1 MTLPTLQPAGAG
13 AFWPR
18 PPVRPVLYGRAA
30 ELAVID
36 RLVVAA
42 RAGRGGALAIRGE
55 PGIGK
60 SALLAYADQRAGGLR
75 VLQAVGVEGESRLA
89 HAALQQ
95 LLHPLLGRVGQ
106 LPDPQARALGVAV
119 GLEAGPPPDRFLVA
133 MATLTL
139 LSEAAEDRPLLCL
152 VDDAHSADA
161 PSLAVL
167 GFVARRLETE
177 PVALLVT
184 LRDGQPCPEGA
195 QGVATLH
202 LAGLDAEASAAL
214 LRERWPGGLAPA
226 VRRRLLKA
234 CPGNPLALLEL
245 PAALTP
251 GQRAGTDT
259 LEEPLPVAGVLE
271 EAFLDRVRRHDPDAQ
286 TLLLLAAAEGGR
298 LATVRGAARR
308 LGLDPG
314 GLESGRLAGLVRVD
328 GTTLAFRHPLV
339 RSAVYHGASPAAR
352 KAAHRA
358 LAGTLGDDQAARR
371 AWHRAQAT
379 DGPDEAVAA
388 ELERAAT
395 QTLRRAGH
403 AAAAADLEQAAELSP
418 DDEDRARRLAAA
430 ATAAWRGGDTGGAR
444 ALLDRAE
451 RLDPARPGVRLDIRL
466 LRGSIE
472 LRDGIPGDG
481 AAVLAEAAAQA
492 VATDRRRAVPL
503 LVAAAEAA
511 FVTGQWETLAV
522 LSSLAARLR
531 PTGDTGDA
539 VVLRLLASAAE
550 PGGDPAAAN
559 PPAGGQ
565 ADLTASERLEDPVLL
580 GLAGQLAWKVGGDE
594 PARALHAKAVERAR
608 MLGALG
614 TLAWALESLS
624 LAELKRD
631 HYALAE
637 LHARE
642 GLRMAQEAG
651 HHNGACR
658 HQSLLAHLSALRGRE
673 EETRRLAGEVLAAAT
688 ARRLVREASEA
699 QMALGLL
706 ALGAGR
712 PADALEHLEAL
723 WAPGPLPGY
732 RPIALYAV
740 PDLVEAAVRAGQPDR
755 CRDRLD
761 AWLAVS
767 DPARDPAVAA
777 LTARCRALVTTG
789 PRAASSFEE
798 ALRLHAAAQQPFGHA
813 RTQLLY
819 GEWLRRQRRR
829 TQARPHLRDALEA
842 FGRLGTPAWADRAL
856 RELRAAGET
865 AGDHDPGALE
875 RLTPQELQIARGVV
889 EGATNREIAA
899 QLFVSPRTVSH
910 HLRSV
915 FSKLG
920 ISSRGELIHIGLAG
934 DLEEPD
940 SPLRP

>member
-234 CPGNPLALLEL
+234 CRGNPLALLEL

-328 GTTLAFRHPLV
+328 GTTLAFRHPLG
-339 RSAVYHGASPAAR
+339 RSAVSHGASPAAR
-352 KAAHRA
+352 TAAHRA

-371 AWHRAQAT
+371 
-379 DGPDEAVAA
+379 
-388 ELERAAT
+388 
-395 QTLRRAGH
+395 
-403 AAAAADLEQAAELSP
+403 
-418 DDEDRARRLAAA
+418 
-430 ATAAWRGGDTGGAR
+430 
-444 ALLDRAE
+444 
-451 RLDPARPGVRLDIRL
+451 
-466 LRGSIE
+466 
-472 LRDGIPGDG
+472 
-481 AAVLAEAAAQA
+481 
-492 VATDRRRAVPL
+492 
-503 LVAAAEAA
+503 
-511 FVTGQWETLAV
+511 
-522 LSSLAARLR
+522 
-531 PTGDTGDA
+531 
-539 VVLRLLASAAE
+539 
-550 PGGDPAAAN
+550 
-559 PPAGGQ
+559 
-565 ADLTASERLEDPVLL
+565 
-580 GLAGQLAWKVGGDE
+580 
-594 PARALHAKAVERAR
+594 
-608 MLGALG
+608 
-614 TLAWALESLS
+614 
-624 LAELKRD
+624 
-631 HYALAE
+631 
-637 LHARE
+637 
-642 GLRMAQEAG
+642 
-651 HHNGACR
+651 
-658 HQSLLAHLSALRGRE
+658 
-673 EETRRLAGEVLAAAT
+673 
-688 ARRLVREASEA
+688 
-699 QMALGLL
+699 
-706 ALGAGR
+706 
-712 PADALEHLEAL
+712 
-723 WAPGPLPGY
+723 
-732 RPIALYAV
+732 
-740 PDLVEAAVRAGQPDR
+740 
-755 CRDRLD
+755 
-761 AWLAVS
+761 
-767 DPARDPAVAA
+767 
-777 LTARCRALVTTG
+777 
-789 PRAASSFEE
+789 
-798 ALRLHAAAQQPFGHA
+798 
-813 RTQLLY
+813 
-819 GEWLRRQRRR
+819 
-829 TQARPHLRDALEA
+829 
-842 FGRLGTPAWADRAL
+842 
-856 RELRAAGET
+856 
-865 AGDHDPGALE
+865 
-875 RLTPQELQIARGVV
+875 
-889 EGATNREIAA
+889 
-899 QLFVSPRTVSH
+899 
-910 HLRSV
+910 
-915 FSKLG
+915 
-920 ISSRGELIHIGLAG
+920 
-934 DLEEPD
+934 
-940 SPLRP
+940 

>member
-1 MTLPTLQPAGAG
+1 MTLPTLQPAGA
-13 AFWPR
+13 ALWPR
-18 PPVRPVLYGRAA
+18 PPGRPVLYGRAA
-30 ELAVID
+30 ELAAID

-42 RAGRGGALAIRGE
+42 RAGGGGALVIRGE

-60 SALLAYADQRAGGLR
+60 SALLAYAGQRAVGLR
-75 VLQAVGVEGESRLA
+75 VLHVVGVEGESRLA
-89 HAALQQ
+89 YAALQQ
-95 LLHPLLGRVGQ
+95 LLHPLLGRAGQ
-106 LPDPQARALGVAV
+106 LPGPQARALRVAV
-119 GLEAGPPPDRFLVA
+119 GLEAGPPPDRFLVG

-152 VDDAHSADA
+152 VDDGHWGDA

-184 LRDGQPCPEGA
+184 MRDGHPCPEGA
-195 QGVATLH
+195 AGVATLH
-202 LAGLDAEASAAL
+202 LEGLDAEAAAAL
-214 LRERWPGGLAPA
+214 LRERWPRGLARA
-226 VRRRLLKA
+226 VRRRLLEA
-234 CPGNPLALLEL
+234 CRGNPLALLEL

-259 LEEPLPVAGVLE
+259 LEDPLPIAGALE
-271 EAFLDRVRRHDPDAQ
+271 EAFLDRARRHDPGAQ
-286 TLLLLAAAEGGR
+286 TLLLLAAAEGGGR
-298 LATVRGAARR
+298 LATVREAARR

-314 GLESGRLAGLVRVD
+314 GLDSGRLDGLVRVD
-328 GTTLAFRHPLV
+328 GSTVAFRHPLA
-339 RSAVYHGASPAAR
+339 RSAVYHGASPADR

-358 LAGTLGDDQAARR
+358 LAETLGDDQAARR

-388 ELERAAT
+388 ELEGAAT
-395 QTLRRAGH
+395 ETLRRAGH
-403 AAAAADLEQAAELSP
+403 GAAAADLELAAELSP
-418 DDEDRARRLAAA
+418 DDGGRARRLAAA
-430 ATAAWRGGDTGGAR
+430 AAAAWRGGDSAGAR

-451 RLDPARPGVRLDIRL
+451 RLDPSGPGVLLDVRL

-481 AAVLAEAAAQA
+481 AAILAEAAARA

-522 LSSLAARLR
+522 LGSLAAWLR
-531 PTGDTGDA
+531 PTGDADDA
-539 VVLRLLASAAE
+539 VVLRLLAAAA
-550 PGGDPAAAN
+550 PPDGDPAAAN
-559 PPAGGQ
+559 PPDGGR
-565 ADLTASERLEDPVLL
+565 ADLAAAERLEDPVLL
-580 GLAGQLAWKVGGDE
+580 GLAGQLAWKLGGDE
-594 PARALHAKAVERAR
+594 PARALHVKAVERAR

-642 GLRMAQEAG
+642 GLRMALEAG

-673 EETRRLAGEVLAAAT
+673 QETRRLAGEVLAAAT
-688 ARRLVREASEA
+688 ARRLVREAGEA
-699 QMALGLL
+699 QLALGLL
-706 ALGAGR
+706 ALGGGR
-712 PADALEHLEAL
+712 PAEALEHLEAL

-767 DPARDPAVAA
+767 DPPRDPAVAA
-777 LTARCRALVTTG
+777 LTARCRALVATG
-789 PRAASSFEE
+789 PGAAGQFEE
-798 ALRLHAAAQQPFGHA
+798 ALGLHAAAQQPFGHA

-865 AGDHDPGALE
+865 AGDHDPGDLE

-915 FSKLG
+915 FSKLA

-934 DLEEPD
+934 DLDRPGQ
-940 SPLRP
+940 PLRP

>member
-1 MTLPTLQPAGAG
+1 VTLPTLQPAGA
-13 AFWPR
+13 ALWPR
-18 PPVRPVLYGRAA
+18 PPARPVLYGRAA
-30 ELAVID
+30 ELAAID

-42 RAGRGGALAIRGE
+42 RGGRGGALVIRGE

-60 SALLAYADQRAGGLR
+60 SALLAYAGQRAVGLR
-75 VLQAVGVEGESRLA
+75 VLHVVGVEGESRLA
-89 HAALQQ
+89 YAALQQ
-95 LLHPLLGRVGQ
+95 LLHPLLGRAGQ
-106 LPDPQARALGVAV
+106 LPGPQARALRVAV
-119 GLEAGPPPDRFLVA
+119 GLEAGPPPDRFLIAV
-133 MATLTL
+133 ATLTL

-152 VDDAHSADA
+152 VDDGHWADA

-184 LRDGQPCPEGA
+184 VRDGYPCPEGA
-195 QGVATLH
+195 AGVATLH
-202 LAGLDAEASAAL
+202 LEGLDAEAAAAL
-214 LRERWPGGLAPA
+214 LRERWPRGLARA
-226 VRRRLLKA
+226 VRRRLLEA
-234 CPGNPLALLEL
+234 CRGNPLALLEL

-259 LEEPLPVAGVLE
+259 LEEPLPIAGALE
-271 EAFLDRVRRHDPDAQ
+271 EAFLDRARRHDPGAQ
-286 TLLLLAAAEGGR
+286 TLLLLAAAEGGGR
-298 LATVRGAARR
+298 LATVREAARR

-314 GLESGRLAGLVRVD
+314 GLDSGRLDGLVRVD
-328 GTTLAFRHPLV
+328 GSTVAFRHPLA
-339 RSAVYHGASPAAR
+339 RSAVYHGASPADR

-358 LAGTLGDDQAARR
+358 LAETLGDDQAARR

-388 ELERAAT
+388 ELEGAAT

-403 AAAAADLEQAAELSP
+403 GAAAADLELAAELSP

-430 ATAAWRGGDTGGAR
+430 AAAAWRGGDSAGAR

-451 RLDPARPGVRLDIRL
+451 RLDSSGPGVLLDVRL

-481 AAVLAEAAAQA
+481 AAI
-492 VATDRRRAVPL
+492 
-503 LVAAAEAA
+503 
-511 FVTGQWETLAV
+511 LAV
-522 LSSLAARLR
+522 LGSLAARLR
-531 PTGDTGDA
+531 PTGDADDA
-539 VVLRLLASAAE
+539 VVLRLLAAAA
-550 PGGDPAAAN
+550 PPDGDPAAAN
-559 PPAGGQ
+559 PPDGGR
-565 ADLTASERLEDPVLL
+565 ADLAAAERLEDPVLL
-580 GLAGQLAWKVGGDE
+580 GLAGQLAWKLGGDE
-594 PARALHAKAVERAR
+594 PARALHVKAVERAR

-642 GLRMAQEAG
+642 GLRMALEAG

-658 HQSLLAHLSALRGRE
+658 HLSLLAHLSALRGRE
-673 EETRRLAGEVLAAAT
+673 QETRRLAGEVLAAAT
-688 ARRLVREASEA
+688 ARRLVREAGEA
-699 QMALGLL
+699 QLALGLL
-706 ALGAGR
+706 ALGGGR
-712 PADALEHLEAL
+712 PAEALEHLEAL

-767 DPARDPAVAA
+767 DPSRDPAVAA
-777 LTARCRALVTTG
+777 LTARCRALVATG
-789 PRAASSFEE
+789 PGAAGQFEE
-798 ALRLHAAAQQPFGHA
+798 ALGLHAAAQQPFGHA

-865 AGDHDPGALE
+865 AGDHDPGDLE

-934 DLEEPD
+934 DLDRPGQ
-940 SPLRP
+940 PLRP

>member
-1 MTLPTLQPAGAG
+1 
-13 AFWPR
+13 
-18 PPVRPVLYGRAA
+18 VLHAA
-30 ELAVID
+30 
-36 RLVVAA
+36 
-42 RAGRGGALAIRGE
+42 
-55 PGIGK
+55 
-60 SALLAYADQRAGGLR
+60 
-75 VLQAVGVEGESRLA
+75 GVEGESRLA
-89 HAALQQ
+89 FAALQQ
-95 LLHPLLGRVGQ
+95 LLHPLLGRTDR
-106 LPDPQARALGVAV
+106 LPGPQAQALRVAV

-139 LSEAAEDRPLLCL
+139 LSEAAGDRPLLCL
-152 VDDAHSADA
+152 VDDGHWADP

-167 GFVARRLETE
+167 GFVARRLDTE

-184 LRDGQPCPEGA
+184 LGDGGACPEG
-195 QGVATLH
+195 VAGMATMS
-202 LAGLDAEASAAL
+202 LAGLDAGAAAAL

-226 VRRRLLKA
+226 VARRLLAA
-234 CPGNPLALLEL
+234 CGGNPLALLEL

-259 LEEPLPVAGVLE
+259 LVEPLPVAGALE
-271 EAFLDRVRRHDPDAQ
+271 EAFLDRVRRHDPGAQ
-286 TLLLLAAAEGGR
+286 TLLLVAAAEGGGR
-298 LATVRGAARR
+298 LATVAAAAAR
-308 LGLDPG
+308 LGLDAG
-314 GLESGRLAGLVRVD
+314 ALESGRLAGLVRVD
-328 GTTLAFRHPLV
+328 GSTLAFRHPLV

-352 KAAHRA
+352 RAVHRA
-358 LAGTLGDDQAARR
+358 LAETLGGDEAARR
-371 AWHRAQAT
+371 AWHRAQAA

-395 QTLRRAGH
+395 RTLRRAGH
-403 AAAAADLEQAAELSP
+403 AAAATDLEQAAELSP

-430 ATAAWRGGDTGGAR
+430 AAAAWRGGDTGGAR
-444 ALLDRAE
+444 VLLDRAE
-451 RLDPARPGVRLDIRL
+451 RLGPGHPGVRLDIRL

-522 LSSLAARLR
+522 LSSLAARLQ

-614 TLAWALESLS
+614 TLAWALESLR

-706 ALGAGR
+706 ALGAGQ

-798 ALRLHAAAQQPFGHA
+798 ALGLHAAAQQPFGHA

-875 RLTPQELQIARGVV
+875 RLTPQELQIAPGAPDRPRRGRGRDQPRDRRPAVRQPPDRLPPPAQRV
-889 EGATNREIAA
+889 QQARDQLPGRADPHRAGRRPGGARLPPAQAMTGSAA
-899 QLFVSPRTVSH
+899 
-910 HLRSV
+910 
-915 FSKLG
+915 
-920 ISSRGELIHIGLAG
+920 SSRRARPGRAK
-934 DLEEPD
+934 
-940 SPLRP
+940 LRTNPSTPASSHCTPA